1 MITDSKR
8 ETDPPLPTRA
18 RGARAEFLAEHKL
31 AELGYKII
39 TRNYFCKYGEIDL
52 IAVESGELVFVEV
65 RSRHS
70 SEALNPLFT
79 LDQRKIKRIIR
90 TAKFYLSGKNI
101 DSPMRFDFVIVTLG
115 ATPEFEIIRN
125 AFDAP

>member
-1 MITDSKR
+1 M
-8 ETDPPLPTRA
+8 
-18 RGARAEFLAEHKL
+18 AEQRLV
-31 AELGYKII
+31 ELGYKII
-39 TRNYFCKYGEIDL
+39 TRNYFCRYGEIDL

-79 LDQRKIKRIIR
+79 LDQRKIKRIIKS
-90 TAKFYLSGKNI
+90 AKFYLSGKRI
-101 DSPMRFDFVIVTLG
+101 DSPIRFDIVIVTLG
-115 ATPEFEIIRN
+115 AAPDYEIIHN